1 MNSEILEPV
10 RDNLKHWYLPLILG
24 IVLIVIGVWVFLTPL
39 ASYVALSILF
49 AVTFLITGILEIVYA
64 VSNSK
69 VQGSNWGWSLAG
81 GIIDFLIGLLL
92 IALPQTAMVFL
103 SFYVGFGIMFRSG
116 MAIGRAIDLKRL
128 NVPGW
133 GYLLSLGILGLL
145 FSFVLIW
152 NPLFAGLTIVFYTAL
167 AFISLG
173 IFQVILAFR
182 LKKLRGLVQPG
193 K

>member
-1 MNSEILEPV
+1 MNAEVLGSTK
-10 RDNLKHWYLPLILG
+10 DALKQWYLPLILG
-24 IVLIVIGVWVFLTPL
+24 IVLIAIGIWVFLTPL

-49 AVTFLITGILEIVYA
+49 AVTFFITGILEIIYA

-69 VQGSNWGWSLAG
+69 VQGSNWGWSLVG

-92 IALPQTAMVFL
+92 IALPQTAMAFL
-103 SFYVGFGIMFRSG
+103 AFYVGFAVLFRSG
-116 MAIGRAIDLKRL
+116 MAIGRSIDLKRM
-128 NVPGW
+128 NAPDW
-133 GYLLSLGILGLL
+133 GYLLCLGILGLL

-167 AFISLG
+167 AFIILG

-182 LKKLRGLVQPG
+182 LKKLRGLV
-193 K
+193 

>member
-1 MNSEILEPV
+1 MNSEILGSV
-10 RDNLKHWYLPLILG
+10 RDDLKRWYLPLILG
-24 IVLIVIGVWVFLTPL
+24 IVLIVIGAWVFLTPL

-49 AVTFLITGILEIVYA
+49 AVTFFITGILEIVYA

-69 VQGSNWGWSLAG
+69 VQGSNWGWPLAG

-116 MAIGRAIDLKRL
+116 MAIGHSIDLKRL
-128 NVPGW
+128 HVPGW
-133 GYLLSLGILGLL
+133 GYLLFLGILGLL

-182 LKKLRGLVQPG
+182 LKKLKGLV
-193 K
+193 

>member
-1 MNSEILEPV
+1 MKSEILGAV
-10 RDNLKHWYLPLILG
+10 KSDLKHWYLPLILG
-24 IVLIVIGVWVFLTPL
+24 IVLIAIGVWVFLTPL

-49 AVTFLITGILEIVYA
+49 AVTFFITGILEIVYA
-64 VSNSK
+64 ISNSS

-92 IALPQTAMVFL
+92 ISLPQTAMAFL
-103 SFYVGFGIMFRSG
+103 SFYVGFAIMFRSG
-116 MAIGRAIDLKRL
+116 MAIGRSIELKRL
-128 NVPGW
+128 GASDW
-133 GYLLSLGILGLL
+133 GYLLCLGILGLL

-167 AFISLG
+167 AFIISG

-182 LKKLRGLVQPG
+182 LKKLRGLV
-193 K
+193 